1 MLDEAFWHSGW
12 IDPEWNLILLK
23 NKSHQW
29 CDITVFYRSGSSPSA
44 RKMADVSRGNPS
56 STMNHIRIQWE
67 WWNIIPVGH
76 RCWKYRLRKN
86 SLQVQLFHL
95 WKISCIYIYYRYT
108 CRNEDFPLTILWRFP
123 TSSTSLSSEM
133 WAVRFPN
140 RRKTVVSQVFRARSV
155 PTAPISVK
163 PTETVWFGETFSF
176 LESLEVTDHLSH
188 FDPCCCW

>member
-1 MLDEAFWHSGW
+1 MVKH
-12 IDPEWNLILLK
+12 
-23 NKSHQW
+23 H
-29 CDITVFYRSGSSPSA
+29 
-44 RKMADVSRGNPS
+44 SRGTSVLEISPPEKLSTS
-56 STMNHIRIQWE
+56 STLPFVE
-67 WWNIIPVGH
+67 DFL
-76 RCWKYRLRKN
+76 Y
-86 SLQVQLFHL
+86 
-95 WKISCIYIYYRYT
+95 IYIYYRYT

-163 PTETVWFGETFSF
+163 PTDTVWCGETFSF